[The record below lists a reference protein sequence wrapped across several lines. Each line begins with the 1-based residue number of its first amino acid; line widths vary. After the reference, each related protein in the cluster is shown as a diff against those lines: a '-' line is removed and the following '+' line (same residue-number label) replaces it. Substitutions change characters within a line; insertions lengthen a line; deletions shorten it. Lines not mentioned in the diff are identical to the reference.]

1 MSNYRFDS
9 KAHKTQ
15 KAQKSY
21 DSSTE
26 KAFKD
31 LIKATI
37 ALIFTLIAAYICTV

>member
-9 KAHKTQ
+9 QAHKTQ

-31 LIKATI
+31 LIKAAVTLAATI
-37 ALIFTLIAAYICTV
+37 FALCFAFA